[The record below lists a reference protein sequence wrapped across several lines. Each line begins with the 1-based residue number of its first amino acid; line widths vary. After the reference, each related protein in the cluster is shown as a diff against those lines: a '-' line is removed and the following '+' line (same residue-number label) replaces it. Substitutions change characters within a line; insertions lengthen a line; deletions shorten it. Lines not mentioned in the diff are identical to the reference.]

1 MGNRFTPQ
9 RDHAYTLTEVIIGM
23 SLFIM
28 ISLGLI
34 SMTFQVR
41 STSEESVYQNMTL
54 VLGQAYIEQIRSI
67 DFARLSD
74 VALGTAGS
82 NTLVLFNT
90 AGNVITNEA
99 NGPLVNGNWARET
112 VWLDENEAGEPRQP
126 MVFRFRPV
134 LTDLASTTAGSAAG
148 VEITVFFETT
158 YNYGVER
165 TFRSSFRSVRSDAPT
180 Y

>member
-1 MGNRFTPQ
+1 
-9 RDHAYTLTEVIIGM
+9 
-23 SLFIM
+23 
-28 ISLGLI
+28 
-34 SMTFQVR
+34 
-41 STSEESVYQNMTL
+41 
-54 VLGQAYIEQIRSI
+54 
-67 DFARLSD
+67 
-74 VALGTAGS
+74 
-82 NTLVLFNT
+82 
-90 AGNVITNEA
+90 
-99 NGPLVNGNWARET
+99 LVNGNWARET